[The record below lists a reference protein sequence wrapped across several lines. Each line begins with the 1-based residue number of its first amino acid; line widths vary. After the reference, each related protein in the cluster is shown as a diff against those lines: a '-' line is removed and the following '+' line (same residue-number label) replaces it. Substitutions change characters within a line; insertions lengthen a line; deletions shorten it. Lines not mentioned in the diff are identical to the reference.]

1 MIRGIGIDTVTI
13 SEIERYLSEAALSN
27 AFIRCTFTAHEITAA
42 ERYPNKAEYYAARFA
57 TKEAVFKAVGHLTK
71 EKTFDFR
78 IVETLHAPDGS
89 PYVSTKGTLSTILKA
104 ADVDKLHLSI
114 TTEGDYATAF
124 VVAEKQ

>member
-1 MIRGIGIDTVTI
+1 MIRGIGVDTVAI
-13 SEIERYLSEAALSN
+13 SEIKLYLSETALSN
-27 AFIRCTFTAHEITAA
+27 AFIRRTFTAHEITAA
-42 ERYPNKAEYYAARFA
+42 ECYPNKAEYYAARFA
-57 TKEAVFKAVGHLTK
+57 VKEAVFKAVAHLTE